1 MKFPFSKKNK
11 KVQFSDETLKVTRVR
26 VITISPPNDN
36 LKKSPANDVSSVSVS
51 SSPTGVKD
59 QALGDYEESVVHSK
73 SQSQKSQEYSADC
86 SSFYSCGTS
95 SCGSTECSYDN
106 DGNSTSSHEVM
117 KRWND
122 MKEIVTMKIEEI
134 HDSVDIQFQKL
145 ITGEGDFGRS
155 AMIAVEKNR
164 NDMDEMMI
172 RIDEEAKNMDIA
184 NKIALAVDSPTTTA
198 GADAADGTFSCPA
211 GCPIQL
217 PFSYFQKYSKSTSST
232 NSNNK
237 EGPDDKNTTTDKIDA
252 SLPSPFGS
260 KITACTGGVGNNA
273 LVCDSV
279 YQSTMTACTDTDLG
293 GCTLTTSPCNTDDNS
308 SNDVI
313 IMVQLPNDSLR

>member
-11 KVQFSDETLKVTRVR
+11 KVQFSDDTLKVTRVR
-26 VITISPPNDN
+26 VITKSAPNGK
-36 LKKSPANDVSSVSVS
+36 LKKNPTRGVSSVSVS

-59 QALGDYEESVVHSK
+59 QALIDFEESFVNSEP
-73 SQSQKSQEYSADC
+73 QKSQQWGADY

-106 DGNSTSSHEVM
+106 DGNSTTSKEVK

-122 MKEIVTMKIEEI
+122 MKKIMTMKIEEI
-134 HDSVDIQFQKL
+134 HDSVDIQFQKI

-184 NKIALAVDSPTTTA
+184 TEIAVAVDSTTTA
-198 GADAADGTFSCPA
+198 TTAAAADGTTTSYCPA
-211 GCPIQL
+211 GCPIQV
-217 PFSYFQKYSKSTSST
+217 PFNYFQKYSNSTSST
-232 NSNNK
+232 NSNSK
-237 EGPDDKNTTTDKIDA
+237 EGPHDENSTTNKID
-252 SLPSPFGS
+252 SSSSSPLGS
-260 KITACTGGVGNNA
+260 RIAACTGGVGNNA

-279 YQSTMTACTDTDLG
+279 YQSTMTTCTDLDLG
-293 GCTLTTSPCNTDDNS
+293 GCTSTTSPCDDNS

-313 IMVQLPNDSLR
+313 IKVQIPNDTLR